1 MVLMTRKGGGR
12 ESGAPLSDDVPPK
25 TPGTD
30 EGGTGAANPAA
41 FDCGSS
47 GLSWSH
53 IEHDHNRMRALEAE
67 LVRAETFRKDLSNAF
82 LADARDLK
90 ARAEKA
96 EARVK
101 ELEADLARHQDE
113 MTQDSGSGT
122 MILPKIVFVR
132 REVDEDTS
140 YLLAYE
146 RREDAVE
153 DDGPT
158 VVGEYRFV
166 KSETLVKRVVPK

>member
-53 IEHDHNRMRALEAE
+53 IEHDHNRMRALEAKLALARKAYQKAASE
-67 LVRAETFRKDLSNAF
+67 RAKLTRT
-82 LADARDLK
+82 LK
-90 ARAEKA
+90 ACRDAGAATARLANDQLARVEKVD
-96 EARVK
+96 ARVK
-101 ELEADLARHQDE
+101 
-113 MTQDSGSGT
+113 
-122 MILPKIVFVR
+122 
-132 REVDEDTS
+132 
-140 YLLAYE
+140 
-146 RREDAVE
+146 
-153 DDGPT
+153 
-158 VVGEYRFV
+158 
-166 KSETLVKRVVPK
+166 